1 MSLIPSAQSRHH
13 IQTEEEKPEEILVEV
28 TNDSNSDNDD
38 IDFADDYSEPIC
50 MGCKCEIDYKSDI
63 FYISGFKYHLSC
75 IKCASCGKVKSKPEV
90 HFPEEFDLYN
100 DLNSQI
106 ARNLIFGDELFI
118 GDNYEIMKKRSKN

>member
-1 MSLIPSAQSRHH
+1 MSLIPSTKPKPKDQS
-13 IQTEEEKPEEILVEV
+13 EEEKIEEGIVDLTID
-28 TNDSNSDNDD
+28 TNCLNDD
-38 IDFADDYSEPIC
+38 NYLTDDDNEPIC
-50 MGCKCEIDYKSDI
+50 MSCNREIDYKSDI